1 VFSAIFFYLIYDSCL
16 YIEMYIDVNLYLLF
30 DDSCLYIEMYRGGSL
45 VYSLFIIS
53 EGVTSELNNENSKV
67 EFI

>member
-1 VFSAIFFYLIYDSCL
+1 MILAYTLR
-16 YIEMYIDVNLYLLF
+16 YIDVNLYLLF